1 MTLRDLLLRV
11 RALAFPRR
19 LERELDEE
27 LTFHIERETQKHIAE
42 GLSPSEARTRALARF
57 GSVALAADLTRDA
70 RGTVVIDTLARD
82 LLYALRSFRRAP
94 LVALTV
100 VGTVGLGL
108 GLVAAV
114 FTLYSFLFL
123 RVDAVRS
130 PDELF
135 AVTMRGA
142 GGVMQSGG
150 AWMPFTPAR
159 YEALRRE
166 TSVFTDAAAM
176 MRGIETR
183 IDGRQRGASLVSGNF
198 FQLLGVNA
206 TLGRA
211 LTPSDDDLSAQP
223 VIVLSHRGWA
233 RLSANDP
240 AIVGRRVRIN
250 GTPFEIVGVMPD
262 GFRGLGIA
270 PPDCWAPLAHA
281 AQFHRG
287 DDARA
292 GEVTVGDVIG
302 RLKPGVSAQ
311 AAAAGL
317 TTWASGRADLVSSNG
332 RFTSAWLRPSNGTM
346 SIYLVEQL
354 MVAAPIFFAFGLILM
369 IGCANVA
376 NLLLARG
383 IARQREIG
391 IRLALGASRRRI
403 IRQLLTESL
412 LLALAAAAWGLVVSR
427 LVLEGAAYAAI
438 TTLPPGFADALDLVA
453 PVADWRV
460 IVFLVA
466 IAVVSTLFFGL
477 VPALQATRL
486 ELVRTVRGDVTS
498 DARPGRARQALIAL
512 QTGASALLLIAAA
525 IFLRGALAA
534 ATQDPGLRTSDTI
547 VVHVATEARR
557 TPLLQAITGHP
568 SVVAIAAWRRG
579 EAVAET
585 SVSNRLPVDQMAVSP
600 EYLDMLDIHVVRG
613 RGFTQ
618 AERSANAGVAIVSE
632 TAAHRLWPNTDALG
646 QAIRLAAIQSRA
658 GAPSSPSRTFTVV
671 GVVRDM
677 SGPLVPDFF
686 PSWGVFVPAG
696 ADETGT
702 SLLLRVRGNTE
713 QARQALL
720 EPLTQAD
727 PALGQVNSLET
738 IAGLQAYLLQI
749 AFWVAVVL
757 GGLALALTVSGLF
770 SVLSYVV
777 EQRAKDIG
785 VRMALGATTRDVVG
799 IVLSQSLRPVGI
811 GLAAGGGLAAAVAIL
826 LMATPGAGQI
836 GGIVRVFDPVAYGVS
851 LLVIVAACALAASV
865 PAVRAAHIDPIA
877 TLRKD

>member
-1 MTLRDLLLRV
+1 
-11 RALAFPRR
+11 
-19 LERELDEE
+19 
-27 LTFHIERETQKHIAE
+27 
-42 GLSPSEARTRALARF
+42 
-57 GSVALAADLTRDA
+57 
-70 RGTVVIDTLARD
+70 
-82 LLYALRSFRRAP
+82 
-94 LVALTV
+94 
-100 VGTVGLGL
+100 
-108 GLVAAV
+108 
-114 FTLYSFLFL
+114 
-123 RVDAVRS
+123 
-130 PDELF
+130 
-135 AVTMRGA
+135 
-142 GGVMQSGG
+142 
-150 AWMPFTPAR
+150 
-159 YEALRRE
+159 
-166 TSVFTDAAAM
+166 
-176 MRGIETR
+176 
-183 IDGRQRGASLVSGNF
+183 
-198 FQLLGVNA
+198 
-206 TLGRA
+206 
-211 LTPSDDDLSAQP
+211 
-223 VIVLSHRGWA
+223 
-233 RLSANDP
+233 
-240 AIVGRRVRIN
+240 
-250 GTPFEIVGVMPD
+250 
-262 GFRGLGIA
+262 
-270 PPDCWAPLAHA
+270 
-281 AQFHRG
+281 
-287 DDARA
+287 
-292 GEVTVGDVIG
+292 
-302 RLKPGVSAQ
+302 
-311 AAAAGL
+311 
-317 TTWASGRADLVSSNG
+317 
-332 RFTSAWLRPSNGTM
+332 M